1 MAASAEMD
9 LDRLQR
15 LVVEAA
21 REELV
26 PRFAH
31 ASARRKADNSIVTEA
46 DFAMQRR
53 LTAALREQW
62 PGIPLL
68 GEEMEAA
75 EQEQLLAASDA
86 GLWCLDPLDG
96 TSNFAAGLPFYAVSL
111 ALLRDGEVDLGI
123 IYDPARE
130 ECFTARRGE
139 GAWLNGAR
147 LGNRRPEP
155 PLSRGI
161 ALVDFKRLPT
171 ALAARMAT
179 EPPYRSQRSFGS
191 VALEWCWLA
200 AGRAHVYLHGKQKL
214 WDYAAAS
221 LILAEAGGRAVTLEG
236 ETVFRS
242 ALAARSTAAALEP
255 RLFDEWARWLEIP
268 LAG

>member
-1 MAASAEMD
+1 MAASTEMD
-9 LDRLQR
+9 LDLLQR

-46 DFAMQRR
+46 DVAMQRR
-53 LTAALREQW
+53 LTAVLSKQW
-62 PGIPLL
+62 PGLPLL
-68 GEEMEAA
+68 GEEMESG
-75 EQEQLLAASDA
+75 EQERLLAASDA

-111 ALLRDGEVDLGI
+111 ALVREGHVDLGL
-123 IYDPARE
+123 IYDPVRE
-130 ECFTARRGE
+130 ECFTARRGM
-139 GAWLNGAR
+139 GAWLNGAP
-147 LGNRRPEP
+147 LGDRRPEP

-171 ALAARMAT
+171 ALAARIAT
-179 EPPYRSQRSFGS
+179 EPPCRSQRSFG
-191 VALEWCWLA
+191 AGAREGCWLA

-236 ETVFRS
+236 DTVFRPT
-242 ALAARSTAAALEP
+242 LNARSTAAALEP
-255 RLFDEWARWLEIP
+255 RLFDEWACWLEIP
-268 LAG
+268 VTG